1 MPIIASNFDKFVAE
15 RKKPL
20 EPPVKVDSGVKIID
34 IKKEE
39 LNVGGKSESVLKID
53 YDFTVKYDPK
63 QAEIVIEGHL
73 LYAEN
78 SKKIEEILKNW
89 KKTKK
94 FDPDVAQL
102 IMNNILI
109 KCNIKAL
116 LLSQEIGLPPH
127 IRLPMVQKGPSKG
140 AEPKKNPKV
149 DYTG

>member
-1 MPIIASNFDKFVAE
+1 MPIIASNFDKFIAE
-15 RKKPL
+15 KKKVL
-20 EPPVKVDSGVKIID
+20 EAPIKVDSGVKIID

-39 LNVGGKSESVLKID
+39 LSVGGKSESVLKID

-63 QAEIVIEGHL
+63 QAEIIIEGHL

-78 SKKIEEILKNW
+78 SKKVEEILKTW
-89 KKTKK
+89 QKTKK

-127 IRLPMVQKGPSKG
+127 IRLPMVQKGPAQKT
-140 AEPKKNPKV
+140 PPVKNPKA

>member
-15 RKKPL
+15 KKKTL
-20 EPPVKVDSGVKIID
+20 EAPIKVDSGVKIID

-39 LNVGGKSESVLKID
+39 LNVGGTAEAVLKID

-73 LYAEN
+73 LYAE
-78 SKKIEEILKNW
+78 STKKVEEILKNW
-89 KKTKK
+89 KKTQK
-94 FDPDVAQL
+94 FDPEVAQL

-127 IRLPMVQKGPSKG
+127 IRLPMVQKGS
-140 AEPKKNPKV
+140 PKKSAPAKSPKA